1 MCDYQNAFKIQHICI
16 FGDEMERGTIS
27 FWNLERDPFSMS
39 PLNPHQSFD
48 RSILVP
54 TKTIKRI
61 RSEYEAIADST
72 TSLSYII
79 SGERGIGKST
89 AMYDLYY
96 RFSQEVYRTNN
107 LPIICNIYA
116 DQDFIESTENIIQ
129 DIHISV
135 LQALDRAIQALS
147 YPYKH
152 HHEEVKDIIEHA
164 FLHAN
169 ARVFIDRAIHKVFEM
184 LMTSFHRII
193 FFIDNL
199 DKIHPKDY
207 YRISESLS
215 RDQTFIEFLMKGDII
230 PEGKSCT
237 FVFTINKYIA
247 SLISREISYLGDTT
261 IEIEPWALEEMKE
274 LIGKRLQSAS
284 KDRPYNLHNYFETDA
299 LKEMII
305 RNDYNPRYCQSAC
318 KKLME
323 ESHKIYIDTGGRE
336 MYKPIKKHFCCSRPE
351 IMDGTK
357 GFTPSSKFEILD
369 VRLRKQHKAAYV
381 DLQKCLSESKDKA
394 PELINALIN
403 VFRGRDED
411 DLEKIAGIFIDR
423 GLLRVKR
430 RGNRKSYILTPGIQN
445 LMEYVDDLLDSNTEV
460 MQHFFFSLII

>member
-1 MCDYQNAFKIQHICI
+1 
-16 FGDEMERGTIS
+16 
-27 FWNLERDPFSMS
+27 MS
-39 PLNPHQSFD
+39 PLNPHQSLD
-48 RSILVP
+48 RSILVS

-61 RSEYEAIADST
+61 RSEYEAIANSR

-96 RFSQEVYRTNN
+96 RFSQEIGSTNN

-135 LQALDRAIQALS
+135 LQALDRVIQIHS
-147 YPYKH
+147 YPYRH
-152 HHEEVKDIIEHA
+152 HYEEVKDTIENA
-164 FLHAN
+164 FLHADK
-169 ARVFIDRAIHKVFEM
+169 RVFIDRAIHKVFEI

-199 DKIHPKDY
+199 DKIHPKEY

-215 RDQTFIEFLMKGDII
+215 RDQTFIEFLMKGDIL
-230 PEGKSCT
+230 PEGKSCI

-261 IEIEPWALEEMKE
+261 IEIEPWTSEEMRE
-274 LIGKRLQSAS
+274 LIDRRLQSAS
-284 KDRPYNLHNYFETDA
+284 KDRPYNLLNYYETDA
-299 LKEMII
+299 LKEIFI
-305 RNDYNPRYCQSAC
+305 RNDYNPRYCQNAC

-323 ESHKIYIDTGGRE
+323 ESHKIYAKTEGRE
-336 MYKPIKKHFCCSRPE
+336 MHKPIKKHFCCSRPK

-357 GFTPSSKFEILD
+357 GFAPSTKFEILD
-369 VRLRKQHKAAYV
+369 VRLRKQHKGAYV

-394 PELINALIN
+394 PELVNGLIN
-403 VFRGRDED
+403 VFKGKDED
-411 DLEKIAGIFIDR
+411 DLESIARLFVDR
-423 GLLRVKR
+423 GLLRVRKR
-430 RGNRKSYILTPGIQN
+430 GGRKSYILTPGIQN
-445 LMEYVDDLLDSNTEV
+445 LIEYVDDLLDGNTEV